1 MPGKL
6 EDARGDIR
14 PPRRLREKL
23 YRKSGGDVERQGD
36 RMGIVLALV
45 DDIFFQ
51 ARISATAKQV
61 GVELKMFGAVE
72 ALVAAAVPVDVSPS
86 NTAKK
91 CELIVI
97 DLNARADAIGALE
110 RLRDAG
116 NQTPIVAFLSHV
128 QTELAERARA
138 AGCAEVM
145 PRSKFTQDLAAIL
158 GRAKK

>member
-1 MPGKL
+1 
-6 EDARGDIR
+6 
-14 PPRRLREKL
+14 
-23 YRKSGGDVERQGD
+23 
-36 RMGIVLALV
+36 MGMVLALV

-61 GVELKMFGAVE
+61 GVELKMFGATD
-72 ALVAAAVPVDVSPS
+72 ALVTAASAGG
-86 NTAKK
+86 
-91 CELIVI
+91 ELIVI
-97 DLNARADAIGALE
+97 DLNSRADAIGALSQ
-110 RLRDAG
+110 LRDAG
-116 NQTPIVAFLSHV
+116 NQTPVVAFLSHV